1 MFWFLILQLF
11 LTPAYLFTLLLTDV
25 EMNEEY
31 YGMLLVYY
39 LLLNSK
45 LNNYFA
51 SFIFV
56 FSTTWY
62 SLP

>member
-56 FSTTWY
+56 FSTTW
-62 SLP
+62 